1 MMHEHGVLEL
11 IGLRAETEANPQ
23 DTHLPAPQASVSL
36 DGYSAQL
43 SPKNDDLA
51 SLSSHFK
58 KKKTIQKQSNP
69 EINCLT
75 NRAID

>member
-43 SPKNDDLA
+43 SPK
-51 SLSSHFK
+51 K
-58 KKKTIQKQSNP
+58 
-69 EINCLT
+69 
-75 NRAID
+75 